1 MGLPNAGKSSLLNAL
16 AGYDR
21 AIVTDIPG
29 TTRDTVEE
37 TVICGGVLLRLVDT
51 AGIRDTAD
59 AVEQLGVERSRR
71 AAANADLVI
80 VVADGSQAPL
90 TVDEEILAL
99 AAKAP
104 HWILAV
110 SKDDLNPAA
119 GTAVMDSFP
128 RACGSRTRLV
138 SFNSVPSRRAWT
150 RCWTPCKPASPPE
163 HLTMP
168 VRC

>member
-1 MGLPNAGKSSLLNAL
+1 MVDYPDEDIEDIQPQQDPVRPANRRSRPVRPAADGAADRASKNGLSTAIVGLPNAGKSSLLNAL

-80 VVADGSQAPL
+80 VVADGSQ
-90 TVDEEILAL
+90 
-99 AAKAP
+99 
-104 HWILAV
+104 
-110 SKDDLNPAA
+110 
-119 GTAVMDSFP
+119 
-128 RACGSRTRLV
+128 
-138 SFNSVPSRRAWT
+138 
-150 RCWTPCKPASPPE
+150 SP
-163 HLTMP
+163 
-168 VRC
+168 